1 MSPPLFPPNTMLK
14 DQRNC
19 ALTVSTLSV
28 GWGEWVGTYSANS
41 ARVQFRVC
49 VKKRSNCTTVPR
61 LLSMIVDPR
70 LLWFKFSPGL
80 KITSFVSNSLFSY
93 GEGRNFEDTRALTR
107 GEKERRLLSA
117 SRVPLSQALYKK
129 LAEKK
134 KNKNKRACHVGGSVE
149 ERGGS
154 VAERLERWTCN
165 PEALSSSP
173 TLSSSWI
180 CSR

>member
-1 MSPPLFPPNTMLK
+1 ML
-14 DQRNC
+14 
-19 ALTVSTLSV
+19 V
-28 GWGEWVGTYSANS
+28 
-41 ARVQFRVC
+41 ARGYNFAC
-49 VKKRSNCTTVPR
+49 VKKPSNCTTVPR

-70 LLWFKFSPGL
+70 LLWFKFIPGL

-93 GEGRNFEDTRALTR
+93 DEGRNFEDTRALTR
-107 GEKERRLLSA
+107 GEKERRLLSP
-117 SRVPLSQALYKK
+117 SRVPLSRALYKK
-129 LAEKK
+129 LTGKK
-134 KNKNKRACHVGGSVE
+134 KQTKKQKTKRACHVRGSVE

-173 TLSSSWI
+173 TLTASRI